1 MVREFF
7 TSRADGNL
15 ALHVGD
21 DPEVVSRNRATLASR
36 LALPENSVKYMN
48 QVHGNHVEVVDKNSQ
63 IVTADALFTRE
74 RDIALVVLV
83 ADCIPILLHSKSA
96 IAAAH
101 VGRQGLIK
109 GILNN
114 VVNHFHQL
122 GEREIHAT
130 IGPAICA
137 SCYEVAPEMYRE
149 IVADFPACATN
160 EKLHSLDLLAGAQ
173 AQLKSHNVTM
183 KTLNKCTRE
192 NSDLY
197 SHRADSKAGRFAGV
211 ISW

>member
-1 MVREFF
+1 MTGVQ
-7 TSRADGNL
+7 TC
-15 ALHVGD
+15 
-21 DPEVVSRNRATLASR
+21 
-36 LALPENSVKYMN
+36 ALPIYNVKYMN
-48 QVHGNHVEVVDKNSQ
+48 QVHGNHVEVVDKNSP
-63 IVTADALFTRE
+63 VVSSDALFTRE
-74 RDIALVVLV
+74 RDIALVVMV

-96 IAAAH
+96 IAAVH

-114 VVNHFHQL
+114 VVNHFHQI
-122 GEREIHAT
+122 GEKEIHAT

-149 IVADFPACATN
+149 VVADFPACATN

-183 KTLNKCTRE
+183 TTLNKCTRE
-192 NSDLY
+192 SPDLF